1 MHKKNIKLNIKKQLK
16 NKFPNWKRLTKNR
29 KKELIQE
36 VMAEVVNDYDYSQ
49 TLDIPTEELI
59 GVEGQ
64 SPSEGIRNLS
74 EMADYIETF
83 HSNNLFNFDQR
94 KKPYPEIIDPELQF
108 VDQLLDNQIIN
119 SLIAPDGYSAAH
131 REIQPYQLFRM
142 ELLKIIKY
150 PEISYRKFCTD
161 EYFGRERK
169 QNRRFVRLPL
179 NTNDQADHTE
189 LCHFRNGL
197 CFRQLMNVFVYF
209 LHHFFKSGCLD
220 NSIIYGVDSTELP
233 AEIKYPLCSIE
244 IKGKKKVHIYSDL
257 DCDCGKRRNK
267 RDKSIYVVG
276 YRLHTLTAINPS
288 TGHSF
293 PLVSIVG
300 AANHH
305 DSLFLKPLIKLAQAL
320 GIDMKLITA
329 DQAYHDKDG
338 SVLNETGVYV
348 IAPASDQVKLPD
360 NVLEAPLRVTCNDS
374 CEIPMNYFGA
384 TTEGHEFGCGAN
396 PGECIFES
404 TCPQSRIVDFDKGLF
419 QPMLTSHDAS
429 QEAIDIRKNCERP
442 FNLMKK
448 REGLEQTRVRSQH
461 GVVVRSALTTI
472 VTLLI
477 EMAGTRQK
485 PKQKDDG
492 QKDLF
497 AATG

>member
-1 MHKKNIKLNIKKQLK
+1 MHIKNIRRLIKKQLK
-16 NKFPNWKRLTKNR
+16 YNHPYWKKMKKKS
-29 KKELIQE
+29 KKELIKQVVDE
-36 VMAEVVNDYDYSQ
+36 VLKDYDYSQ
-49 TLDIPTEELI
+49 TLNLPIEELTGI
-59 GVEGQ
+59 EDQTPVG
-64 SPSEGIRNLS
+64 GIRSLS
-74 EMADYIETF
+74 EMAEYIDGF
-83 HSNNLFNFDQR
+83 YNGSLFNFDKR
-94 KKPYPEIIDPELQF
+94 KKPYPEI
-108 VDQLLDNQIIN
+108 VDQELKFIDKLIDNPIIN
-119 SLIAPDGYSAAH
+119 SLIASEGYSAAH

-179 NTNDQADHTE
+179 NTNDQVHHTE
-189 LCHFRNGL
+189 LCHFRTGL
-197 CFRQLMNVFVYF
+197 AFKQLMNVFVYF
-209 LHHFFKSGCLD
+209 LYHFYNSGCLE
-220 NSIIYGVDSTELP
+220 NIVVHGVDSTELP
-233 AEIKYPLCSIE
+233 SETNYPLCIVE
-244 IKGKKKVHIYSDL
+244 VKGKKIRIYSDP

-267 RDKSIYVVG
+267 RDKSHYVIG

-320 GIDMKLITA
+320 GIDIKLVTA
-329 DQAYHDKDG
+329 DQAYHDSDG
-338 SVLNETGVYV
+338 SVLGETGVYV
-348 IAPASDQVKLPD
+348 IAPPSEKAVVPD
-360 NVLEAPLRVTCNDS
+360 NVLESPVRVTCNDS
-374 CEIPMNYFGA
+374 CEIPMRTLG
-384 TTEGHEFGCGAN
+384 TSQEGHEFGCGAN

-404 TCPQSRIVDFDKGLF
+404 TCPQSRIIAFDNGYF
-419 QPMLTSHDAS
+419 QPMPAFHSTS
-429 QEAIDIRKNCERP
+429 QQAIEIRKNCERP

-461 GVVVRSALTTI
+461 GVVVRSTFTTI

-477 EMAGTRQK
+477 EMAGTRHK
-485 PKQKDDG
+485 PKKKSIG
-492 QKDLF
+492 QKELF
-497 AATG
+497 AATR